1 MFPPAWEII
10 PSLMYPLRET
20 IEIALLATAWA
31 FCGALVLGLLGARN
45 VHSSTI
51 VYRVARGLLG
61 VLRSV
66 PSLLYALMFVSMVG
80 LGPLPGIMGL
90 ACHVTG
96 ALGRYFAEAFELA
109 KKDTIEAAKMD
120 GARKARIIW
129 NIVLPEARP
138 LIVGYTLYYF
148 EHCVRQA
155 TLLGLVGAGGI
166 GVRLILSIRLFRS
179 EEVAACMIVILGAV
193 FALDVISSFIRNRF
207 IFDTG
212 QL

>member
-1 MFPPAWEII
+1 
-10 PSLMYPLRET
+10 
-20 IEIALLATAWA
+20 
-31 FCGALVLGLLGARN
+31 
-45 VHSSTI
+45 
-51 VYRVARGLLG
+51 
-61 VLRSV
+61 
-66 PSLLYALMFVSMVG
+66 
-80 LGPLPGIMGL
+80 
-90 ACHVTG
+90 
-96 ALGRYFAEAFELA
+96 
-109 KKDTIEAAKMD
+109 MD

-179 EEVAACMIVILGAV
+179 QEVAACMIVILGAV